1 MKKVTVILSLFL
13 LTFSLSF
20 AGTDQYF
27 VNDNEID
34 ALFESATLVDFQQIE
49 NMDIPSPFTAANA
62 EFTQGGDQPI
72 IAFLLCWFFGSIC
85 IHRAYMGNPIH
96 ILWYTITCGGIF
108 GIVTL
113 VDWVMLLI
121 GVINDDISQY
131 VDNPSFFMWM

>member
-1 MKKVTVILSLFL
+1 MKKVLVILSLIIFSV
-13 LTFSLSF
+13 SLSF

-49 NMDIPSPFTAANA
+49 NMDITSPFSAPNAAFA
-62 EFTQGGDQPI
+62 QGGDQPI
-72 IAFLLCWFFGSIC
+72 VAFLLCWFFGSIG

-108 GIVTL
+108 GIVVL
-113 VDWVMLLI
+113 VDWIMLLL
-121 GVINDDISQY
+121 GVIENDISQY
-131 VDNPSFFMWM
+131 VDNPAFFMWM